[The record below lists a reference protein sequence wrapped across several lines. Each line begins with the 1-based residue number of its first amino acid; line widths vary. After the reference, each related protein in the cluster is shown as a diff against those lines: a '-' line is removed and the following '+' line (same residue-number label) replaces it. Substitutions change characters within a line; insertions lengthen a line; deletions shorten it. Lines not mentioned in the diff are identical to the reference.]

1 MTNKM
6 GTMEPKKLVL
16 SMSAPIAAAML
27 ISALYN
33 FVDSAYVANYS
44 DQALI
49 ALSLCAPI
57 QMLMIALA
65 CGTAAGFN
73 TVLSQALGSQN
84 MAKARQTYLC
94 GLLLSWINGLIF
106 ALFGWFGS
114 RAFLSLFTDI
124 PAILDQGEA
133 YLKICCL
140 FSFCI
145 FVEITY
151 ERITQAHG
159 DAIGNLVMQGSG
171 ALINIILD
179 PFLIFGWFGLP
190 SLGVTG
196 AALATIIGQ
205 FVGMLVGI
213 GIVHYRKIEF
223 TKTHWKDFRF
233 SWSLIREIYRIGIPA
248 ILMQAITSFMT
259 LILNGLL
266 GLFSLT
272 AISAFNIISRL
283 QQLVYMVVQGLT
295 NALIPM
301 CAFNY
306 GARANERIL
315 QIVSFSLKLS
325 IGIMLCGCLLFEAI
339 PEALFGLFNADEQM
353 LAIGVPALRIISLS
367 FVFAGISMV
376 LCSVFQALNHPM
388 PSLII
393 TLLRQ
398 PVLLVP
404 LLWILAICFGLQASW
419 WSFVISEVFCAIL
432 SWRLWKKIE
441 VSAGLHSAK

>member
-1 MTNKM
+1 MNKM
-6 GTMEPKKLVL
+6 GTMEPKKLVI
-16 SMSAPIAAAML
+16 SMSTPIAAAML

-33 FVDSAYVANYS
+33 FVDSAYIANYS
-44 DQALI
+44 NEALT

-73 TVLSQALGSQN
+73 TVLSQSLGSRN
-84 MAKARQTYLC
+84 MEKAKQTYLT
-94 GLLLSWINGLIF
+94 GLLLSWMNGLIF

-114 RAFLSLFTDI
+114 RWFLSLFTDLA
-124 PAILDQGEA
+124 PILDQGES

-140 FSFCI
+140 FSFCV

-159 DAIGNLVMQGSG
+159 DAIGNLIMQGSG

-190 SLGVTG
+190 AMGVTG
-196 AALATIIGQ
+196 AAIATIIGQ
-205 FVGMLVGI
+205 LAGMVVGI
-213 GIVHYRKIEF
+213 WIVHLRKIEF
-223 TKTHWKDFRF
+223 TKAHWKNYHF
-233 SWSLIREIYRIGIPA
+233 SWPLIDEIYRIGIPA

-266 GLFSLT
+266 GMFSLT
-272 AISAFNIISRL
+272 AISAFNIVSRL
-283 QQLVYMVVQGLT
+283 QQLVYMVVSGIT

-306 GARANERIL
+306 GAKRYDRVLE
-315 QIVSFSLKLS
+315 IVSFSLKLS
-325 IGIMLCGCLLFEAI
+325 AGIMLAGTVLFELM
-339 PEALFGLFNADEQM
+339 PHALFSLFNADEQM
-353 LAIGVPALRIISLS
+353 LAVGIPALRIIALS
-367 FVFAGISMV
+367 FVFAGVSMI
-376 LCSVFQALNHPM
+376 LCSVFQAVDHPLS
-388 PSLII
+388 SLII

-398 PVLLVP
+398 LILLLP
-404 LLWILAICFGLQASW
+404 LLWILAIAFGLEASW
-419 WSFVISEVFCAIL
+419 WSFVISEGFCAFL
-432 SWRLWKKIE
+432 SWRMWKKIE
-441 VSAGLHSAK
+441 KSAGILHA